1 MATIHE
7 PPPRVR
13 PSVPEQEPL
22 PEQGMDPVVEPMAEE
37 TEPTAEETRSDRIH
51 AVIVLLA
58 VVAVFALII
67 LLATFSPPPDGADFQ
82 PWMMP

>member
-7 PPPRVR
+7 PPQKVR
-13 PSVPEQEPL
+13 PSVPE
-22 PEQGMDPVVEPMAEE
+22 PEQKMDPVLDPVAEDRKK
-37 TEPTAEETRSDRIH
+37 TRSDRIH
-51 AVIVLLA
+51 ATIVLLA

-67 LLATFSPPPDGADFQ
+67 LLATLSPPPDGAEFQ

>member
-7 PPPRVR
+7 PPRQVK
-13 PSVPEQEPL
+13 PSVPEPKQKEPTV
-22 PEQGMDPVVEPMAEE
+22 DPVAEDKE
-37 TEPTAEETRSDRIH
+37 RVRSDRIH
-51 AVIVLLA
+51 ATIVLLA

-67 LLATFSPPPDGADFQ
+67 LLATLSPPPDGAEFQ